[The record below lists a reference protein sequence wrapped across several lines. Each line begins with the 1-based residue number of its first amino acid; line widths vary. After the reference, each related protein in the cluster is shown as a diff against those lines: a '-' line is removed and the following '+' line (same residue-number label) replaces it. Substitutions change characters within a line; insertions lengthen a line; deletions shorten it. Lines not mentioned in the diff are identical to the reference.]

1 MVTVEE
7 IIDRIDAW
15 RGRPVSVRSLTN
27 GLTNANYRVD
37 VAGRS
42 FVVRIPGASTEL
54 LAIDRANE
62 LHNARIAAGIG
73 IGPTVLHHFPESG
86 ATVVEFLHGRPM
98 TNASLGESGMPSRIG
113 ATLRVLHGGPPF
125 LRDFD
130 MLGLAEGYRAVTE
143 RRGFPVPAGYRARRP
158 TVQRIGGVLAVRRFP
173 AVPCHNDLLADNYIE
188 QDGRL
193 RLVDWEYSGNGD
205 PAFDLGNTCREL
217 DYDEGRV
224 QELCQAYFG
233 GAPAPLV
240 ARVRLHMIVSDVGW
254 TLWAAIQTAISRIA
268 FDFEAYG
275 AARWARAEAAMDSP
289 DFPRWLEA
297 VTHPHDAEPGVKGR
311 RLRTDPPRSVSPG

>member
-1 MVTVEE
+1 MGNGRAVTVEE

-15 RGRPVSVRSLTN
+15 RGRPVSIRPLTN

-37 VAGRS
+37 VDGRA

-62 LHNARIAAGIG
+62 LHSARVAAALG
-73 IGPTVLHHFPESG
+73 IGPAVLHHFPDSG
-86 ATVVEFLHGRPM
+86 ATVIEFLHGRPM
-98 TNASLGESGMPSRIG
+98 TNATLQEPGMPGRIA
-113 ATLRVLHGGPPF
+113 ATLRALHGGPRF

-130 MLGLAEGYRAVTE
+130 MLGLADGYRAVIE
-143 RRGFPVPAGYRARRP
+143 RRGFPVPSGYRARRP
-158 TVQRIGGVLAVRRFP
+158 VIREIGAALAARP
-173 AVPCHNDLLADNYIE
+173 LPSVPCHNDLLADNYIE
-188 QDGRL
+188 QGDRL

-205 PAFDLGNTCREL
+205 PAFELGNTCREL
-217 DYDEGRV
+217 DYDDVRV
-224 QELCQAYFG
+224 RELCQAYFG
-233 GAPAPLV
+233 SAPASLV

-268 FDFEAYG
+268 FDFSAYG

-289 DFPRWLEA
+289 DFPGWIDA
-297 VTHPHDAEPGVKGR
+297 VARPGEGG
-311 RLRTDPPRSVSPG
+311 PP

>member
-1 MVTVEE
+1 MVNGGAVIVEE

-15 RGRPVSVRSLTN
+15 RGRPVSIRPLTN

-37 VAGRS
+37 VDDLA

-62 LHNARIAAGIG
+62 LHNARVAATLG
-73 IGPTVLHHFPESG
+73 IGPAVLHHFPDNG
-86 ATVVEFLHGRPM
+86 ATVMEFLHGRPM
-98 TNASLGESGMPSRIG
+98 TNATLQEPGMPGRIA
-113 ATLRVLHGGPPF
+113 ATLRALHGGPRF

-130 MLGLAEGYRAVTE
+130 MLGLADGYLGVIE
-143 RRGFPVPAGYRARRP
+143 PRGFPLPSGFRARRP
-158 TVQRIGGVLAVRRFP
+158 VIREIGAALDVRP
-173 AVPCHNDLLADNYIE
+173 LSSVPCHNDLLADNFIE

-193 RLVDWEYSGNGD
+193 RLLDWEYSGNGD
-205 PAFDLGNTCREL
+205 PAFELGNSCREL

-224 QELCQAYFG
+224 EELCRAYFG
-233 GAPAPLV
+233 SALAPLV
-240 ARVRLHMIVSDVGW
+240 ARVRLHMITSDLGW
-254 TLWAAIQTAISRIA
+254 ALWAAIQTAISRIA

-275 AARWARAEAAMDSP
+275 AARWRRAEAAMDSA

-297 VTHPHDAEPGVKGR
+297 ATKPHPAGP
-311 RLRTDPPRSVSPG
+311 T